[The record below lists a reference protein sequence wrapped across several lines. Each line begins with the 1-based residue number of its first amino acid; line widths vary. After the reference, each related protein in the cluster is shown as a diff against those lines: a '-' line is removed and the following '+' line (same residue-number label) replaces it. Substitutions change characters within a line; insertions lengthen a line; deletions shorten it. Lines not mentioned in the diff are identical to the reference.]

1 MVIDQI
7 ARTLDDYPCLVDHHH
22 YGHGDYEGDLPRWCT
37 GCGDRAILNAVQNML
52 TEQQTPPENV
62 VCVSGIG
69 CSSRFP
75 YYMKTYGIHGIHGRA
90 LPLSTGVSLARPEL
104 KVVTVMGDGDC
115 FGIGAGHWLH
125 AMRYNPDLT
134 VLVFD
139 NGVYALTKKQASPTT
154 STGTPTRTTP
164 RGALL
169 SPLNPLAVVMSMPQA
184 SFVAQTASW
193 LPSHLVATIEAGWR
207 HRGLSFIRILQHCPV
222 FSPDAFA
229 SAIPG
234 APRETDAEARKP
246 SLLFL
251 EHEQGIPVAPGLERM
266 VTLHG
271 ERRAHDPSD
280 RAAAVEIASFG
291 PSADDPMAH
300 LDPMGLIFRDPDL
313 PCYND
318 LIRSSARQVSTDEKV
333 QALEAELDKFT
344 IATG

>member
-1 MVIDQI
+1 VVIDQI

-52 TEQQTPPENV
+52 AEQQTPPEQV

-90 LPLSTGVSLARPEL
+90 LPLSTGVSLARPDL

-115 FGIGAGHWLH
+115 FSIGAGHWLH
-125 AMRYNPDLT
+125 ALRYNPDLT

-139 NGVYALTKKQASPTT
+139 NEVYALTKRQASPTT
-154 STGTPTRTTP
+154 AVGTHTHTTP
-164 RGALL
+164 HGAVL
-169 SPLNPLAVVMSMPQA
+169 SPLNPLAVVMSMPQT

-193 LPSHLVATIEAGWR
+193 LPSHLSATIEAGWR
-207 HRGLSFIRILQHCPV
+207 HRGLSFIRILQRCPV

-229 SAIPG
+229 SAVPG
-234 APRETDAEARKP
+234 AAAPAEAPAP

-251 EHEQGIPVAPGLERM
+251 EHEAGIPVAPSMERM
-266 VTLHG
+266 VKLHG
-271 ERRAHDPSD
+271 ERRTHDPRD
-280 RAAAVEIASFG
+280 RAAAVQIAMHG
-291 PSADDPMAH
+291 RSAADPALHM
-300 LDPMGLIFRDPDL
+300 DPMGLIFHDPDV

-318 LIRSSARQVSTDEKV
+318 LIERAKRPASTDEKIR
-333 QALEAELDKFT
+333 ALEAELDKFT
-344 IATG
+344 IAAP